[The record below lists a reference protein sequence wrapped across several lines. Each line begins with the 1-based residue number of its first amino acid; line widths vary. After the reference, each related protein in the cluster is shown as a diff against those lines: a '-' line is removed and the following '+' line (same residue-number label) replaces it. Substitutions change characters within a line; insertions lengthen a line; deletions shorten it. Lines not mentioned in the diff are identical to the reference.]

1 MPSCLVTH
9 NAAPGQETTHVLFFQ
24 DTTCC
29 KNLITHTAHGKETM
43 QSRVIFTGR
52 IQKVVSYCS
61 LSYNVCLRI
70 GKTHKTQKI
79 CMLHGEDKVPLF
91 SSYKDK
97 TAFSLA
103 NEDSIF
109 VFR

>member
-1 MPSCLVTH
+1 MQHMVRKPV
-9 NAAPGQETTHVLFFQ
+9 
-24 DTTCC
+24 TCC
-29 KNLITHTAHGKETM
+29 FYRTQHVAKFYTQTAHGKETM